1 MKNLNVFNGNTH
13 DFLDDVVNSKKNTIE
28 DPNYKQRLTV
38 LTPNI
43 KVCFNSFDTAQNTN
57 NHISL
62 VPYGYITADKNDLL
76 KLYNPKAKKLV
87 TFKNNATTILDN
99 RASNVCQ
106 YCTINSANT
115 LDHIIPKSEF
125 SEFAV
130 NPKNLLPA
138 CSECNG
144 YKLDRFKNNNDRL
157 FLNLYTDI
165 LPASQYLFVDIQI
178 TNGVVVADYRLSN
191 SNNINVQLFS
201 IIESHYGKL
210 HLFRR
215 FKSKTNTIISE
226 MTNSINASIGKVS
239 KQTFLDIT
247 LDKINRDKLLHGGN
261 HYKLILEEEL
271 LNNNAY
277 LNLYFI

>member
-13 DFLDDVVNSKKNTIE
+13 DFLDDVVNSKRNTLD
-28 DPNYKQRLTV
+28 DPTYKERLAI
-38 LTPNI
+38 LTPNV
-43 KVCFNSFDTAQNTN
+43 KLCFNTFDIAHNAN

-62 VPYGYITADKNDLL
+62 VPHGYVTPDKDDLL

-87 TFKNNATTILDN
+87 TFKNTSTTVLDN
-99 RASNVCQ
+99 RASTVCQ

-115 LDHIIPKSEF
+115 LDHIVPKTEF
-125 SEFAV
+125 AEFAV

-165 LPASQYLFVDIQI
+165 LPTIQYLFVDIQI
-178 TNGVVVADYRLSN
+178 INGLVEADYRLSN
-191 SNNINVQLFS
+191 MNNINVQLFS
-201 IIESHYGKL
+201 IIESHYDKL

-215 FKSKTNTIISE
+215 FKSKTNTITSE
-226 MTNSINASIGKVS
+226 MINSITSAVGVLS
-239 KQTFLDIT
+239 KETFIKIT
-247 LDKINRDKLLHGGN
+247 LDKINKDKLLHGNN
-261 HYKLILEEEL
+261 HYKLILEETL
-271 LNNNAY
+271 INNNA
-277 LNLYFI
+277 FIDHFFI

>member
-13 DFLDDVVNSKKNTIE
+13 DFLDDVVNSKRNTLD
-28 DPNYKQRLTV
+28 DPTYKERLAI
-38 LTPNI
+38 LTPNV
-43 KVCFNSFDTAQNTN
+43 KLCFNTFDIAHNAN

-62 VPYGYITADKNDLL
+62 VPHGYVTPDKDDLL

-87 TFKNNATTILDN
+87 TFKNTSTTVLDN
-99 RASNVCQ
+99 RASTVCQ

-115 LDHIIPKSEF
+115 LDHIVPKTEF
-125 SEFAV
+125 AEFAV

-165 LPASQYLFVDIQI
+165 LPTIQYLFVDILI
-178 TNGVVVADYRLSN
+178 INGLVEADYRLSN
-191 SNNINVQLFS
+191 MNNINVQLFS
-201 IIESHYGKL
+201 IIESHYDKL
-210 HLFRR
+210 HLFSR

-226 MTNSINASIGKVS
+226 MINSITSAVGVLS
-239 KQTFLDIT
+239 KETFIKIT
-247 LDKINRDKLLHGGN
+247 LDKINKDKLLHGNN
-261 HYKLILEEEL
+261 HYKLILEETL
-271 LNNNAY
+271 INNNA
-277 LNLYFI
+277 FIDHFFI

>member
-13 DFLDDVVNSKKNTIE
+13 DFLDDVVNSKRNTLD
-28 DPNYKQRLTV
+28 DPTYKERLAI
-38 LTPNI
+38 LTPNV
-43 KVCFNSFDTAQNTN
+43 KLCFNTFDIAHNAN

-62 VPYGYITADKNDLL
+62 VPHGYVTPDKDDLL

-87 TFKNNATTILDN
+87 TFKNTSTTVLDN
-99 RASNVCQ
+99 RASTVCQ

-115 LDHIIPKSEF
+115 LDHIVPKTEF
-125 SEFAV
+125 AEFAV

-165 LPASQYLFVDIQI
+165 LPVTQYLFVDIQI
-178 TNGVVVADYRLSN
+178 TNGVVEVDYRLSN
-191 SNNINVQLFS
+191 INNVNVQLFS
-201 IIESHYGKL
+201 IIESHYEKL

-226 MTNSINASIGKVS
+226 MINSITSAVGVLS
-239 KQTFLDIT
+239 KETFIKIT
-247 LDKINRDKLLHGGN
+247 LDKINKDKLLHGNN
-261 HYKLILEEEL
+261 HYKLILEETL
-271 LNNNAY
+271 INNNA
-277 LNLYFI
+277 FIDHFFI

>member
-13 DFLDDVVNSKKNTIE
+13 DFLDDVVNSKRNTQD
-28 DPNYKQRLTV
+28 DPTYKERLAI
-38 LTPNI
+38 LTPNV
-43 KVCFNSFDTAQNTN
+43 KLCFNTFDIAHNAN

-62 VPYGYITADKNDLL
+62 VPHGYVTPDKDDLL

-87 TFKNNATTILDN
+87 TFKNTSTTILDN
-99 RASNVCQ
+99 RASTVCQ

-115 LDHIIPKSEF
+115 LDHIVPKTEF
-125 SEFAV
+125 AEFAV

-165 LPASQYLFVDIQI
+165 LPTIQYLFVDIQI
-178 TNGVVVADYRLSN
+178 INGLVEADYRLSN
-191 SNNINVQLFS
+191 MNNINVQLFS
-201 IIESHYGKL
+201 IIESHYDKL
-210 HLFRR
+210 YLFRR

-226 MTNSINASIGKVS
+226 MINSITSAVGVLS
-239 KQTFLDIT
+239 KETFIKIT
-247 LDKINRDKLLHGGN
+247 LDKINKDKLLHGNN
-261 HYKLILEEEL
+261 HYKLILEETL
-271 LNNNAY
+271 INNNA
-277 LNLYFI
+277 FIDHFFI

>member
-1 MKNLNVFNGNTH
+1 MKNLNLFNGNTH
-13 DFLDDVVNSKKNTIE
+13 DFLDEIINSKNYSHK
-28 DPNYKQRLTV
+28 DPTYKQRVNLLV
-38 LTPNI
+38 PNVKI
-43 KVCFNSFDTAQNTN
+43 CYNSYDMANNTN

-62 VPYGYITADKNDLL
+62 VAHGYITPNKEDLI

-115 LDHIIPKSEF
+115 LDHIVPKSDF

-144 YKLDRFKNNNDRL
+144 YKLDRFKINNDRL
-157 FLNLYTDI
+157 FLNLYTDV
-165 LPASQYLFVDIQI
+165 LPTVQYLFADIQI
-178 TNGVVVADYRLSN
+178 TSGVVEADYRLSN
-191 SNNINVQLFS
+191 VNNINAQLFE
-201 IIESHYGKL
+201 IIESHYEKL

-215 FKSKTNTIISE
+215 FKSKSNTIISE
-226 MTNSINASIGKVS
+226 MTNSINSSIGRVS
-239 KQTFLDIT
+239 KQTFLDMT
-247 LDKINRDKLLHGGN
+247 FDKINRDKLLHGGN
-261 HYKLILEEEL
+261 HYKLILEEAL
-271 LNNNAY
+271 LNNAYY
-277 LNLYFI
+277 LNMYFP

>member
-13 DFLDDVVNSKKNTIE
+13 DFLDDIISSKNYSPK
-28 DPNYKQRLTV
+28 DPTYKQRVNV
-38 LTPNI
+38 LVPNV
-43 KVCFNSFDTAQNTN
+43 KLCYNSYDIAHNRN

-62 VPYGYITADKNDLL
+62 LPHGYTNPNKEDLI
-76 KLYNPKAKKLV
+76 KLYNPKSKKLV
-87 TFKNNATTILDN
+87 DFKNDTTTILDN
-99 RASNVCQ
+99 RASTVCQ

-115 LDHIIPKSEF
+115 LDHIIPKSDF

-157 FLNLYTDI
+157 FLNLYTDV
-165 LPASQYLFVDIQI
+165 LPLVQYLFVDIQI
-178 TNGVVVADYRLSN
+178 TNGVVEVDYRLSN
-191 SNNINVQLFS
+191 INNINKQLFN
-201 IIESHYGKL
+201 IIESHYERL

-215 FKSKTNTIISE
+215 FKIKTNTIISE
-226 MTNSINASIGKVS
+226 MTNSINSSIGRVT
-239 KQTFLDIT
+239 KQTFLDMT
-247 LDKINRDKLLHGGN
+247 LDKINSDKLLHGSN
-261 HYKLILEEEL
+261 HYKLVLEEAL
-271 LNNNAY
+271 LNNDIY